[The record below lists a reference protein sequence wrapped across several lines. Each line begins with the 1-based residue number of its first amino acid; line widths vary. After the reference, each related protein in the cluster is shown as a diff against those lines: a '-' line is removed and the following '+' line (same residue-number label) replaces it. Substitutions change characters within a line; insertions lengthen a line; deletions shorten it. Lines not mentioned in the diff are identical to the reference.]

1 MDFDP
6 KSLDDLRQYRDLL
19 EQLRKLATVETE
31 KQVVDLLAAVEAR
44 IQRLEQ
50 ARDKREKPK
59 RA

>member
-31 KQVVDLLAAVEAR
+31 KQVVDLLATVEAR
-44 IQRLEQ
+44 IERLEQ